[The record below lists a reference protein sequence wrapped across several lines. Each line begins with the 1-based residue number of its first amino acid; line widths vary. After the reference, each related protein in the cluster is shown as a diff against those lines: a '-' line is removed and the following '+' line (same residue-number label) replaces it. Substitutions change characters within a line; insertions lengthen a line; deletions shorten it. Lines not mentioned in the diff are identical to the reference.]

1 MSQSNE
7 KASSQ
12 ATDQA
17 AKPPTTVAGSDKA
30 ANGDTSRDT
39 RESIFL
45 VPYPKIVFLYPTFLV
60 AVVAALVLS
69 LTGRHNV
76 AADDLLPVAITWIFL
91 AVLGSN
97 LIVLVFDFPRATSL
111 TLFFLFA
118 AVLLGVILTATLKPD
133 LIPAISNLLQ
143 SIRPVANST
152 FYTVLVC
159 IFLGLYAAVFVSVR
173 FDYWEV
179 RHNELLH
186 HHGMLSDLK
195 RYASPN
201 LRIDKEINDIFEYM
215 LLRSGRLIL
224 RPSGESRDIMLDNV
238 LFINRKEAAIT
249 HMLGTLQVEVR
260 PKTPS

>member
-1 MSQSNE
+1 M
-7 KASSQ
+7 
-12 ATDQA
+12 D
-17 AKPPTTVAGSDKA
+17 SDKA
-30 ANGDTSRDT
+30 AAALEAEDT

-76 AADDLLPVAITWIFL
+76 GADDLLPVVLTWIFL

-118 AVLLGVILTATLKPD
+118 AIVLGVILTATLKPG
-133 LIPAISNLLQ
+133 LIPAISHLLQ

-152 FYTVLVC
+152 FYNVLVC

-238 LFINRKEAAIT
+238 LFINRKETAIT
-249 HMLGTLQVEVR
+249 HMLGTLKVEMR
-260 PKTPS
+260 PEKPT